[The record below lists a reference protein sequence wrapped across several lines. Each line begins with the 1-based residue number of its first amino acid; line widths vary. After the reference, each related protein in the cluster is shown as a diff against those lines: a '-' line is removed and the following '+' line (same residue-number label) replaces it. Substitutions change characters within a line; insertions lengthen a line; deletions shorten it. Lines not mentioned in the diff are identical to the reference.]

1 MKTQEIFVCLERLP
15 QESVKKEIYNHFH
28 DTMATK
34 MNDSN
39 ADVAHA
45 ISRTAPFSCRSFVK
59 LNL

>member
-15 QESVKKEIYNHFH
+15 RESVKKEIFH

-59 LNL
+59 LNP